1 MKKKIL
7 GIICVRSGSKGIKN
21 KNLLKINGKTLLEIA
36 ISQAKKSKIIDRLIV
51 STDSVKMI
59 KIAKKEKVEV
69 PFIRPANLSRDNSR
83 EWDVWRHALR
93 FMKNKLDYKADI
105 LVSVPATS
113 PIRSSKDID
122 NCIREFMKNTK
133 KPLITVAE
141 SKRNPFFN
149 MVKETK
155 KNVFDFQCQAQ
166 PKQRLYSRRQDAPV
180 VYDVS
185 TIAFVVS
192 SKDIFKYNHLYS
204 KGVRIL
210 KFDEK
215 KSLDIDNLH
224 EYNLAKFFYSKKN

>member
-21 KNLLKINGKTLLEIA
+21 KNLLKIHGKTLLEIA

-51 STDSVKMI
+51 STDSIKMI

-69 PFIRPANLSRDNSR
+69 PFIRPANLSRDNSK

-93 FMKNKLDYKADI
+93 YMENKLDYKADI

-122 NCIREFMKNTK
+122 TCIREFMKDTK
-133 KPLITVAE
+133 KPLITVTK

-155 KNVFDFQCQAQ
+155 KNVYDLVI
-166 PKQRLYSRRQDAPV
+166 KKKKYSRRQDAPV

-192 SKDIFKYNHLYS
+192 SKDIFRYDHLYS

-210 KFDEK
+210 KFDEE